1 MGDLI
6 RPSRIHVISKEGEVQ
21 LNITIDLNI
30 NLNTGNIESKVNNSP
45 ENKAEQEKENEE
57 KTIWAIPN
65 FKSNDK
71 VKFGKR
77 KDQE

>member
-30 NLNTGNIESKVNNSP
+30 NLNTGNIDSKISKPVESEV
-45 ENKAEQEKENEE
+45 EKENDE

-65 FKSNDK
+65 FKSTDK
-71 VKFGKR
+71 VKFGK
-77 KDQE
+77 KKEE